1 MKPYI
6 LSPSLAL
13 AVLAATAAPAQRIEF
28 QRQKFDR
35 SRFDR
40 PSAAA
45 PADPAPAA
53 SPTYSSSPF
62 YPSRPSTTPTYSPSS
77 SSSSPLYTS
86 TSTVAVSSDPSD
98 SAPPVTSSSSPYP
111 SRDTSWTP
119 GGPRPPRDAIATNAP
134 VLWDRIPTKPFTHG
148 RDLEEVLALQKESN
162 ACILLYVR
170 NLNETNQKGLCSWF
184 EKATAAHRSFHKA
197 ARAYIQYEITLPG
210 NRADQ
215 EVAQKYNVV
224 KGPTLLVV
232 PPTGF
237 PQRIQLF
244 TFDAQKK
251 PAIVPVETVLDSL
264 ISHSPPAYQEH
275 VPTLL

>member
-1 MKPYI
+1 MKSSI
-6 LSPSLAL
+6 LSASLAL
-13 AVLAATAAPAQRIEF
+13 AVLAASVASAQRIEF

-35 SRFDR
+35 SRFEH
-40 PSAAA
+40 SSAA
-45 PADPAPAA
+45 PAQPATAPA
-53 SPTYSSSPF
+53 
-62 YPSRPSTTPTYSPSS
+62 STTPSWSSTPSQ
-77 SSSSPLYTS
+77 PTYTS
-86 TSTVAVSSDPSD
+86 Y
-98 SAPPVTSSSSPYP
+98 SSSSPYSP
-111 SRDTSWTP
+111 SAPASSPAAAPVTTVYSSHPDADASPAPDSPYTSTGP
-119 GGPRPPRDAIATNAP
+119 SSYGPRPPRNDPATNAP
-134 VLWDRIPTKPFTHG
+134 VLWERIPTKPFTRG
-148 RDLEEVLALQKESN
+148 RDFEEVLALQKESN

-184 EKATAAHRSFHKA
+184 EKATAAHRSFQKA
-197 ARAYIQYEITLPG
+197 ARAYIQCEITLPG

-251 PAIVPVETVLDSL
+251 PTAVPVDTVVESI

>member
-1 MKPYI
+1 MKPTI
-6 LSPSLAL
+6 LSASIAL

-35 SRFDR
+35 SRFEH
-40 PSAAA
+40 PSAA
-45 PADPAPAA
+45 PAQPAP
-53 SPTYSSSPF
+53 PPV
-62 YPSRPSTTPTYSPSS
+62 STTPSQPTYTSYSSTSPYSPTGPA
-77 SSSSPLYTS
+77 SSPSAAPVTTGYSSHPDSDASPAPGSPYTS
-86 TSTVAVSSDPSD
+86 
-98 SAPPVTSSSSPYP
+98 PY
-111 SRDTSWTP
+111 
-119 GGPRPPRDAIATNAP
+119 GPRPPRNDPATNAP
-134 VLWDRIPTKPFTHG
+134 VLWDRIPTKPFTRG
-148 RDLEEVLALQKESN
+148 RDFEEVLALQKESN

-184 EKATAAHRSFHKA
+184 EKATASHRTYQKA
-197 ARAYIQYEITLPG
+197 ARAYIQCEITLPG

-251 PAIVPVETVLDSL
+251 PTAVPVDTVVESI
-264 ISHSPPAYQEH
+264 ISHSPPAYQER